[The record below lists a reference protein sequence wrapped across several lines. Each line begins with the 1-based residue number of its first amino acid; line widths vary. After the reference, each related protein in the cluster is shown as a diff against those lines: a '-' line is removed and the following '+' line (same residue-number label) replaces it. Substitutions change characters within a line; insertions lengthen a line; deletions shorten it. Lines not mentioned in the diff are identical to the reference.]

1 MLPGWQ
7 PMHGVRCLLAD
18 FEDVLEMLRLEA
30 LIGNLGSD
38 DLRRVNAWLN

>member
-1 MLPGWQ
+1 MRSATCSVQRDYLKE
-7 PMHGVRCLLAD
+7 RYNY
-18 FEDVLEMLRLEA
+18 VLEMLRLEA